1 MDFIAQN
8 DPLIQQLIKLAGLA
22 QIVLVL
28 GSLAI
33 PKVLNWQAELGK
45 VQPLIK
51 QMFWTYAA
59 YILVINL
66 CFGLLS
72 IFNVHE
78 LTNGSNLSM
87 LVNGFI
93 AVYWISR
100 VLIQFFYF
108 DRSGFPSGK
117 WHRLAE
123 VALVVLFVFLSAVY
137 SWAAYYNYQLN

>member
-1 MDFIAQN
+1 MHRT
-8 DPLIQQLIKLAGLA
+8 LQQLLFIAGLA
-22 QIVLVL
+22 QIVLVF

-33 PKVLNWQAELGK
+33 PKVLKWQAELAK

-72 IFNVHE
+72 VYCSRQLTDGSE
-78 LTNGSNLSM
+78 LAL
-87 LVNGFI
+87 LVTGFI

-100 VLIQFFYF
+100 VAVQFFYF
-108 DRSGFPSGK
+108 DRTNFPAGIWNK
-117 WHRLAE
+117 LAE
-123 VALVVLFVFLSAVY
+123 IVLVILFVSLSVTY
-137 SWAAYYNYQLN
+137 SQAFYYDYQHLSI